1 MMAQIRLKALKD
13 QARQIQGRV
22 QAEESASVPE
32 ELQAALEGRQARL
45 ARREELLAED
55 KSRAPW
61 EALLAGGAAMAQ
73 GRRGERFTEALSRG
87 LQTGLQSYGQSRRAN
102 QQGIE
107 GISEARDQAMIDRFT
122 MQEKAREAAAAR
134 VAGMQGMERDARRT
148 AVEEVETPLRLRKGA
163 ADVGMAEINLRNAP
177 EMARLDKL
185 TALARIANENR
196 GNRGDGGK
204 VDVERRQNND
214 ELDKAAADYEAARAT
229 YNNEIRTINKT
240 ESNKTK
246 TPEEKLA
253 LVTPDVANAML
264 STGAKLRTLNRAY
277 ERKYNLSPYPMGE
290 SRQATSNR
298 TATQAGAPPV
308 PGARLAPD
316 GKYYVPDPKRP
327 GKYLQVG

>member
-1 MMAQIRLKALKD
+1 LKALKD
-13 QARQIQGRV
+13 QAQKLQARV
-22 QAEESASVPE
+22 QAEEGASVPE

-107 GISEARDQAMIDRFT
+107 GVSEARDQAMIDRFT

-148 AVEEVETPLRLRKGA
+148 AVEDVETPLRLRKGA
-163 ADVGMAEINLRNAP
+163 AEAGKAEFDLESAP
-177 EMARLDKL
+177 AAA
-185 TALARIANENR
+185 ALEKRIAEARIRDLDRGGGGGRNTEMTANQKYNAE
-196 GNRGDGGK
+196 
-204 VDVERRQNND
+204 QNFIKAD
-214 ELDKAAADYEAARAT
+214 EKMQEALEDYRADYEQAGGKKAAMDPAKFTKYKAALDRRESMRRTFQRVFGSSPSDAGPMLLPDGSPAVPPSGRRA
-229 YNNEIRTINKT
+229 
-240 ESNKTK
+240 
-246 TPEEKLA
+246 
-253 LVTPDVANAML
+253 
-264 STGAKLRTLNRAY
+264 
-277 ERKYNLSPYPMGE
+277 
-290 SRQATSNR
+290 
-298 TATQAGAPPV
+298 ATQSAPPV

-316 GKYYVPDPKRP
+316 GKYYVPDPKRA